1 MTFATFLLIAGLGV
15 IATYIT
21 GIQYLKSLRNQTN
34 KKVTSLTLILTSLIC
49 GGPIV
54 LFLYCMFSEIRNQ
67 DRKREIL
74 DILNIRSIVKRA
86 FAENFGDKQEISIAA
101 FTQGGQSLKEAIDG
115 LKRILDRAFTNE
127 YRTLRKGT
135 KVIEYRDGAYG
146 TRRIK
151 SV

>member
-34 KKVTSLTLILTSLIC
+34 KKVTSLTLISTSLIC

-67 DRKREIL
+67 DRMLEKNKMLISEI
-74 DILNIRSIVKRA
+74 IISCVQITVIVLL
-86 FAENFGDKQEISIAA
+86 FVFQII
-101 FTQGGQSLKEAIDG
+101 TID
-115 LKRILDRAFTNE
+115 L
-127 YRTLRKGT
+127 
-135 KVIEYRDGAYG
+135 
-146 TRRIK
+146 
-151 SV
+151 